1 MPKITDMPPMKH
13 ILVIITKTYG
23 IYAQDNG
30 YAPPM
35 KHILVIIAK
44 TYGIYA

>member
-1 MPKITDMPPMKH
+1 MGYMPKIADMPPMKH

-30 YAPPM
+30 YAPNEA
-35 KHILVIIAK
+35 HL
-44 TYGIYA
+44 GNHN